1 MDKSLT
7 PIFLFAAFM
16 LGTARFAPR
25 WALRRPALV
34 GVLTAALVV
43 WGLVSMRGLPV
54 ELMPNAASDT
64 VTVTVG
70 VRGGM
75 SPTDVEALIVR
86 PLEDGLGDL
95 PRLKT
100 LISSAKKDRGV
111 VTLDFHPGVDMKR
124 VTAEVNERVDRA
136 LTRLPAEIEKPVIA
150 HFEENDA
157 PVYIAAVLSD
167 RLSPES
173 VRKIID
179 DNIKDH
185 LLRTPGV
192 ANVEI
197 GGGREGKIL
206 VELNRDRL
214 AAYGLSPHQIT
225 SLLGRRNVA
234 LQVGSVTGDARVTP
248 VRLVGTLKNL
258 EEFRKVVVARDPSGG
273 TVLLENV
280 ATVTDSYLEPESLSR
295 LNGQAAVSLYVQKE
309 SSANTLR
316 VVRDLE
322 KAWDRAWRNLPAGTR
337 KDLRHVVVSNQ
348 AVGILAAVVSVRVS
362 LACGI
367 LLILLSLC
375 LVESERLSTKRMAGV
390 VMGGLLA
397 LMCVTAFLK
406 ISDARMEPLYWI
418 LLGLFLLLA
427 FFDPDIRPGLIVAGS
442 MPLSAFF
449 CFLLFQACG
458 LTLNVMSLFGLALG
472 LGMLVDNATVVYEHI
487 NELGLPP
494 PGPAA
499 REAALKATEEMVI
512 PLIGG
517 TVTNAIVFV
526 PFLFLSRE
534 IQLMYTDVAAAVG
547 ASLFAS
553 LGISLTAVPLLAS
566 GLVLKGA
573 PKWPTFPGRFESR
586 AKKWGENINRLG
598 TLLWERGAAYSKL
611 ALERTRA
618 FYAARLKP
626 RLNSLA
632 GHHSLAGLPP
642 WAALV
647 LFVVLFA
654 GLWALGGKTPAK
666 VFFLL
671 TALGL
676 TAAGFAL
683 FRGFEGHWRGLFH
696 RRVEILGAAL
706 LLAAAATA
714 VIFKAT
720 ERDFQTSGELDEF
733 VVFLEL
739 SSGVRL
745 EVSNAV
751 AAEVEKILDT
761 DPEVSPTI
769 KTAVSR
775 VEGWSSK
782 IYVTLVP
789 RAQRRLSAEQV
800 QDLLR
805 VKLKGVGSDKD
816 PNAFVHFSS
825 PRTGQEITVEVLGP
839 DYGVL
844 EQLAQQIC
852 GSLEKIPGLSDVKM
866 RYRPGRPEVLAVV
879 DPDRAARAG
888 LSAEAVAETTHAL
901 VRGLRATTFRTG
913 GRQTETI
920 VRLRREDSENL
931 NALADLPLGGPG
943 RTLRLTEVAD
953 LTMSKM
959 PNEIFR
965 ENKARLIQITAN
977 RTRLSLGRAAEEIQ
991 AALDAM
997 NFPLDYHA
1005 ALDREVTDMARS
1017 INQLTAG
1024 ILVMIF
1030 LVYVVLVVLF
1040 ESLVEPFII
1049 LSAVP
1054 LCLIGVA
1061 GGLVFF
1067 GLPLSTGVLVGVIM
1081 LAGVVVNNAIML
1093 LDHLNNYTDR
1103 DEPLADRLRK
1113 SVLAR
1118 MRPIFLTAGSA
1129 VLGFLPMMLD
1139 TSESGVLWRPLA
1151 VTLVFGLIFSTVLTL
1166 YVTPALTHFLLKDIP
1181 QWLTG
1186 RRFLAK
1192 TAPNP
1197 TP

>member
-1 MDKSLT
+1 
-7 PIFLFAAFM
+7 
-16 LGTARFAPR
+16 
-25 WALRRPALV
+25 
-34 GVLTAALVV
+34 
-43 WGLVSMRGLPV
+43 
-54 ELMPNAASDT
+54 
-64 VTVTVG
+64 
-70 VRGGM
+70 
-75 SPTDVEALIVR
+75 
-86 PLEDGLGDL
+86 
-95 PRLKT
+95 
-100 LISSAKKDRGV
+100 
-111 VTLDFHPGVDMKR
+111 
-124 VTAEVNERVDRA
+124 
-136 LTRLPAEIEKPVIA
+136 
-150 HFEENDA
+150 
-157 PVYIAAVLSD
+157 
-167 RLSPES
+167 
-173 VRKIID
+173 
-179 DNIKDH
+179 
-185 LLRTPGV
+185 
-192 ANVEI
+192 
-197 GGGREGKIL
+197 
-206 VELNRDRL
+206 
-214 AAYGLSPHQIT
+214 
-225 SLLGRRNVA
+225 
-234 LQVGSVTGDARVTP
+234 
-248 VRLVGTLKNL
+248 
-258 EEFRKVVVARDPSGG
+258 
-273 TVLLENV
+273 
-280 ATVTDSYLEPESLSR
+280 
-295 LNGQAAVSLYVQKE
+295 
-309 SSANTLR
+309 
-316 VVRDLE
+316 
-322 KAWDRAWRNLPAGTR
+322 
-337 KDLRHVVVSNQ
+337 
-348 AVGILAAVVSVRVS
+348 VS

-390 VMGGLLA
+390 VLGGLLA
-397 LMCVTAFLK
+397 LMCVTALLK

-442 MPLSAFF
+442 MPLSALF

-573 PKWPTFPGRFESR
+573 PKWPAFPGRLESR
-586 AKKWGENINRLG
+586 AKKWGENINRWG
-598 TLLWERGAAYSKL
+598 TLLWERGAAYSMR
-611 ALERTRA
+611 ALERARA

-626 RLNSLA
+626 HFNSLA
-632 GHHSLAGLPP
+632 GHHSLTGLPP
-642 WAALV
+642 WAGLV

-666 VFFLL
+666 IFFLL

-683 FRGFEGHWRGLFH
+683 FRGFEGHWRGLFN
-696 RRVEILGAAL
+696 RRVEILAAAL

-761 DPEVSPTI
+761 DPEVAPTI

-789 RAQRRLSAEQV
+789 RAQRHLSAEQV

-1197 TP
+1197 AP